1 MAKIDIYFDPE
12 TGDIKVEVDGAGGD
26 CVDAYEGT

>member
-12 TGDIKVEVDGAGGD
+12 AGDIKVEVDGA
-26 CVDAYEGT
+26 VATVLIYEGT